1 MRPEAKAKDQIG
13 ETILLEQ
20 YLRMLHPDLRIW
32 VKENQPQTGEETA
45 SLAKRYME
53 IYGHTFLLQMRD
65 QLEKFRNLAKENLHA
80 AQKRQKVWYNTHAR
94 ERYIKPR
101 QKVIVLLPSGNL

>member
-20 YLRMLHPDLRIW
+20 YLRMLRPDLRIW

-45 SLAKRYME
+45 SLAERYMATHFLHIADEGPAGE
-53 IYGHTFLLQMRD
+53 I
-65 QLEKFRNLAKENLHA
+65 
-80 AQKRQKVWYNTHAR
+80 
-94 ERYIKPR
+94 P
-101 QKVIVLLPSGNL
+101 